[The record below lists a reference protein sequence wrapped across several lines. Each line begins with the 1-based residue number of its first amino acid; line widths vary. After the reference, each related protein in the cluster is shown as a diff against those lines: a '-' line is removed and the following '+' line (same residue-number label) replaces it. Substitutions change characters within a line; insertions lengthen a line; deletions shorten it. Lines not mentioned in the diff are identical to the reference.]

1 MMNVLFVVITSYPV
15 DDDGVCEFC
24 KKEYESEN
32 TTEITKLIYRRKLA
46 GFDAPLEHYQDTRTG
61 ARYENLLSW
70 NDFRN
75 PSDDGKGDTG
85 DYESDLI
92 ELYDALGIFQGNGE

>member
-1 MMNVLFVVITSYPV
+1 MTKEIKIEYDECIICGDYLYPV

-46 GFDAPLEHYQDTRTG
+46 GFDAPLKHLSGYT
-61 ARYENLLSW
+61 LLVR
-70 NDFRN
+70 DMKIYYH
-75 PSDDGKGDTG
+75 GMIL
-85 DYESDLI
+85 ES
-92 ELYDALGIFQGNGE
+92 E